1 MNNRFLPL
9 LLVLALPTACD
20 RPAVPPAP
28 PEVPDAPEAPPAPV
42 ASRASAG
49 PAPVAGGAWQGGPIV
64 AGVDPDQA
72 LPDAFVV
79 STNEPFWNARVE
91 SGDVVLNGPDVSDR
105 RFTVAGEEST
115 SDARAVRARDDA
127 GRTIEVRI
135 AAGPCEDSM
144 SGAVFPYRGSVAVEG
159 GAAASGC
166 ARSADMPPPVPS
178 DQ

>member
-9 LLVLALPTACD
+9 LLVLALPAACD

-42 ASRASAG
+42 VSDASAG
-49 PAPVAGGAWQGGPIV
+49 SAPDAADAGRGGSTVTGADADQG
-64 AGVDPDQA
+64 

-91 SGDVVLNGPDVSDR
+91 SGHVVLNGPDVSDR
-105 RFTVAGEEST
+105 RFTVAGEENS

-135 AAGPCEDSM
+135 AAGRCEDSM

-166 ARSADMPPPVPS
+166 ARPAGMPAPVPS
-178 DQ
+178 GQ